1 MKGKG
6 LVKFFAIVLA
16 IICLAELF
24 PTFYVNRIESKAND
38 LSNKTEASRKV
49 KLEEL
54 AKDTLNLGIIK
65 MNYYDAKKNEMKLG
79 LDLKGGLNLLLEIS
93 EKDLLLDM
101 ADNSENPVFRKA
113 LDIATSEEVKSS
125 ATYTSNFF
133 KAFQT
138 AKTELGQPD
147 LKLSSPD
154 VFGTKDLAGQIQYN
168 TSDADVEKY
177 ISGVVESKVTKAI
190 DVIRARIKKLNID
203 EPNIARVPGTG
214 RILVELPGVTDA
226 DRVKK
231 LLQTSARLE
240 FWEVYDQSA
249 SWAYLMDVNQKI
261 AENKL
266 TGLLVP
272 SNRSNAVAIAKI
284 KDTAAVNKVI
294 YSEKAKNLLPVGL
307 RYIKLLWA
315 AKPDSKYPNELE
327 LYAIRGTK
335 NNKAP
340 LVGAVT
346 DARITFDEF
355 NRITI
360 SMQMSPESAVVWKD
374 LTKRNAPKDPQGRG
388 NPIAVVL
395 DDVVYTAPNVNTE
408 IPNGQSV
415 ISGSFNEQEAND
427 LVDVLKSGNLPAKAK
442 IIQSEIVGPTLGQ
455 QSINNGLLSIVV
467 SYIFILAW
475 MIFYYGKAG
484 LYANLALIINMF
496 FLIGI
501 MASTGSVLTLPGIA
515 GIVLSMAMAV
525 DANIIIF
532 ERVKEELRRGKPL
545 KQAFAEGQK
554 HALAAIIDGNLTTLI
569 VGIVLLFSTGPIKGF
584 AVTLVIGIFCTLF
597 TAIFITSMLIYG
609 AMERGQNFALT
620 TNITKNW
627 FTNVHFKW
635 MEKRKF
641 AYIFSVIIM
650 IISLASIFTKGFD
663 KGVDYTGGRT
673 YVIKLEK
680 NIHPE
685 EVSKTLEKLFVI
697 NGETTNINAKKFGEG
712 NQMRVTTKYG
722 MESNDPNIDVV
733 IREKLYTGL
742 KNYLP
747 ANYTKENFI
756 KGVPYGIQSASEVG
770 PTVASGIVRN
780 GIIAVS
786 IALAGIFIYILVRF
800 RNWQM
805 STGAVVSLLHDSV
818 VVMGAFS
825 LLSWLRIIPFSVEID
840 QTFIAAILTIIG
852 YSINDT
858 VIVFDRIRENKRHN
872 VHHLMTLEELYN
884 DAINHTLGRT
894 INTGV
899 STIMVTVII
908 FLFGGESLQGF
919 MFALFLGFTFGM
931 YSSIYIASALSYD
944 LTKYSY
950 DKESVTPKLAKA
962 KVK

>member
-6 LVKFFAIVLA
+6 LVKFFAVVLA
-16 IICLAELF
+16 LICLAELF
-24 PTFYVNRIESKAND
+24 PTFYVNRIESKANS
-38 LSNKTEASRKV
+38 LSNGTEASKRAE
-49 KLEEL
+49 LEKL
-54 AKDTLNLGIIK
+54 AKDTLNLGIVK
-65 MNYYDAKKNEMKLG
+65 LNYYDAKKNEMKLG

-93 EKDLLLDM
+93 EKDLLLDL

-113 LDIATSEEVKSS
+113 LDMATAQEVKSS
-125 ATYTSNFF
+125 ATYTANFF
-133 KAFQT
+133 KAFEA

-154 VFGTKDLAGQIQYN
+154 VFGTKDLSAQIQYN
-168 TSDADVEKY
+168 TSDADVQKY

-240 FWEVYDQSA
+240 FWEVYDQPT

-261 AENKL
+261 GNNKL
-266 TGLLVP
+266 TGLLTP
-272 SNRSNAVAIAKI
+272 SNRSNAVAVAKV
-284 KDTAAVNKVI
+284 KDTAAINKI
-294 YSEKAKNLLPVGL
+294 IFSDKAKYLLPVGL
-307 RYIKLLWA
+307 KYTKLLWA
-315 AKPDSKYPNELE
+315 AKPDSQFPNDLE

-346 DARITFDEF
+346 EAHITFDEF
-355 NRITI
+355 NRIQI
-360 SMQMSPESAVVWKD
+360 SMQMGPESAITWREM
-374 LTKRNAPKDPQGRG
+374 TKRNIGK
-388 NPIAVVL
+388 PIAVVL

-455 QSINNGLLSIVV
+455 QSINNGLISIIV

-484 LYANLALIINMF
+484 LYVNIALIINMF

-532 ERVKEELRRGKPL
+532 ERVKEELRLGKPL
-545 KQAFAEGQK
+545 KQAFSEGQK

-569 VGIVLLFSTGPIKGF
+569 VGVVLLFSTGPIKGF

-597 TAIFITSMLIYG
+597 TAIFLTSMFIYG
-609 AMERGQNFALT
+609 AMERGQNFAMST
-620 TNITKNW
+620 KITKNW
-627 FTNVHFKW
+627 FTNIHFKW

-641 AYIFSVIIM
+641 AYIFSIILM
-650 IISLASIFTKGFD
+650 IVSIASIFTKGFD
-663 KGVDYTGGRT
+663 QGVDYTGGRT

-680 NIHPE
+680 NIRPE
-685 EVSKTLEKLFVI
+685 EISKSLEKLFVAD
-697 NGETTNINAKKFGEG
+697 GESTNINAKKFGEG
-712 NQMRVTTKYG
+712 NQMRITTKYG
-722 MESNDPNIDVV
+722 MDSNDPNIDVV
-733 IREKLYTGL
+733 IREKLYNGL
-742 KNYLP
+742 KSYLP
-747 ANYTKENFI
+747 ANYTKESFA

-805 STGAVVSLLHDSV
+805 STGAVISLLHDSV
-818 VVMGAFS
+818 IVMGAFS
-825 LLSWLRIIPFSVEID
+825 ILSWVKIIPFSVEID
-840 QTFIAAILTIIG
+840 QSFIAAILTIIG

-872 VHHLMTLEELYN
+872 AHHLMTLEELYN

-908 FLFGGESLQGF
+908 FFFGGESLQGF

-931 YSSIYIASALSYD
+931 YSSIYVASSLSYD

-950 DKESVTPKLAKA
+950 DKEKVTPKLAKA
-962 KVK
+962 K

>member
-6 LVKFFAIVLA
+6 LVKFFAIVLGL
-16 IICLAELF
+16 ICLAELF
-24 PTFYVNRIESKAND
+24 PTLYVNRIESKANS
-38 LSNKTEASRKV
+38 LSNGTEASK
-49 KLEEL
+49 KAELEKL
-54 AKDTLNLGIIK
+54 AKDTLNLGIVK

-93 EKDLLLDM
+93 EKDLLLDL
-101 ADNSENPVFRKA
+101 ADNSENPVFRRA
-113 LDIATSEEVKSS
+113 LDIATSEEAKSRD
-125 ATYTSNFF
+125 TYTANFF

-138 AKTELGQPD
+138 ARSEMNQPD
-147 LKLSSPD
+147 LKLSSPE
-154 VFGTKDLAGQIQYN
+154 VFGTRDLSNQIQHN
-168 TSDADVEKY
+168 TTDEQVVKY
-177 ISGVVESKVTKAI
+177 LSGVIESKVTKAI

-240 FWEVYDQSA
+240 FWEVYDQSTVW
-249 SWAYLMDVNQKI
+249 SYLMDLNQKV
-261 AENKL
+261 ANNKL
-266 TGLLVP
+266 TNLLKP
-272 SNRSNAVAIAKI
+272 SNRPNVLAVAKLS
-284 KDTAAVNKVI
+284 DTAAINKVI
-294 YSEKAKNLLPVGL
+294 YSDKAKKLLPIGL

-315 AKPDSKYPNELE
+315 SKPDFQSKNELE

-346 DARITFDEF
+346 EAGLTFDQF
-355 NRITI
+355 NRIQI
-360 SMQMSPESAVVWKD
+360 SMQMGTESALVWKNM
-374 LTKRNAPKDPQGRG
+374 TEKNKGK
-388 NPIAVVL
+388 PIAVVL
-395 DDVVYTAPNVNTE
+395 DDVVYTAPNVNSV

-415 ISGSFNEQEAND
+415 ISGNFTESEAND

-455 QSINNGLLSIVV
+455 QSINNGLISIVV
-467 SYIFILAW
+467 SYLFILGW

-484 LYANLALIINMF
+484 LYANIALILNLF
-496 FLIGI
+496 YLIGI
-501 MASTGSVLTLPGIA
+501 MASTGAVLTLPGIA

-532 ERVKEELRRGKPL
+532 ERVKEELRRGRPL
-545 KQAFAEGQK
+545 KQAFIEGQK

-609 AMERGQNFALT
+609 SMEKGKNFSLAT
-620 TNITKNW
+620 SITKNW
-627 FTNVHFKW
+627 FTHVHFKW
-635 MEKRKF
+635 MEKRKY
-641 AYIFSVIIM
+641 AYVFSLVIMVIAL
-650 IISLASIFTKGFD
+650 ISMFTKGFD

-680 NIHPE
+680 NIYPE
-685 EVSKTLEKLFVI
+685 EVTESLEKLFTTD
-697 NGETTNINAKKFGEG
+697 GESSNINAKKYGEG
-712 NQMRVTTKYG
+712 NQVRITTKYG
-722 MESNDPNIDVV
+722 MNSNDPNLDVV
-733 IREKLYTGL
+733 IREKLYSGL

-747 ANYTKENFI
+747 ANYSKENFV
-756 KGVPYGIQSASEVG
+756 KGTPYGIQSSSEVG

-780 GIIAVS
+780 GVIAVS
-786 IALAGIFIYILVRF
+786 IALAGIFVYILVRF

-805 STGAVVSLLHDSV
+805 STGAVAALLHDSI

-825 LLSWLRIIPFSVEID
+825 VLSWLKIIPFSVEID
-840 QTFIAAILTIIG
+840 QSFIAAILTIIG

-858 VIVFDRIRENKRHN
+858 VIVFDRIRENKKN
-872 VHHLMTLEELYN
+872 NAHHLMTLEELYN

-894 INTGV
+894 INTGI

-908 FLFGGESLQGF
+908 FFFGGETLQGF

-931 YSSIYIASALSYD
+931 YSSIYIASSLSYD
-944 LTKYSY
+944 LTKYNY
-950 DKESVTPKLAKA
+950 NKENSNSKLSTIK
-962 KVK
+962 

>member
-6 LVKFFAIVLA
+6 LVKFFAVVLA
-16 IICLAELF
+16 LICLAELF
-24 PTFYVNRIESKAND
+24 PTFYVNRIESKANS
-38 LSNKTEASRKV
+38 LSNGTEASEREE
-49 KLEEL
+49 LEKL

-65 MNYYDAKKNEMKLG
+65 MNYQDAKKNEMKLG
-79 LDLKGGLNLLLEIS
+79 LDLRGGLNLLLEIS
-93 EKDLLLDM
+93 EKDLLLDL

-113 LDIATSEEVKSS
+113 LDIATSEEIKSS
-125 ATYTSNFF
+125 STYTSNFF
-133 KAFQT
+133 EAFKT
-138 AKTELGQPD
+138 AKKELGQPD
-147 LKLSSPD
+147 LKLSSPE
-154 VFGTKDLAGQIQYN
+154 VFGTKDLANQIQYN
-168 TSDADVEKY
+168 TSDAQVEKY

-240 FWEVYDQSA
+240 FWEVYDQLTA
-249 SWAYLMDVNQKI
+249 WNYLMTINQKV
-261 AENKL
+261 ANNKL
-266 TGLLVP
+266 TGILIP
-272 SNRSNAVAIAKI
+272 SNRSNAVAIAKL
-284 KDTAAVNKVI
+284 KDTAAVNKII
-294 YSEKAKNLLPVGL
+294 YSDKAKDLLPAGL
-307 RYIKLLWA
+307 RYAKLLWA
-315 AKPDSKYPNELE
+315 SKPDSRAADELE

-346 DARITFDEF
+346 EAHITFDQF
-355 NRITI
+355 NRIQI
-360 SMQMSPESAVVWKD
+360 SMQMSPESAIIWKS
-374 LTKRNAPKDPQGRG
+374 LTEKNAPPPGQQTG

-395 DDVVYTAPNVNTE
+395 DDVVYTAPNVNSV
-408 IPNGQSV
+408 IPTGQSI
-415 ISGSFNEQEAND
+415 ISGSFTEQEAND

-455 QSINNGLLSIVV
+455 QSINNGLISIII
-467 SYIFILAW
+467 SYIFILGW

-484 LYANLALIINMF
+484 FYANIALILNLF

-501 MASTGSVLTLPGIA
+501 MASTGAVLTLPGIA

-545 KQAFAEGQK
+545 KQAFIEGQK

-597 TAIFITSMLIYG
+597 TAIFITGMLIYG
-609 AMERGQNFALT
+609 SMERGKDFALST
-620 TNITKNW
+620 SITKNW
-627 FTNVHFKW
+627 FTKIHFKW
-635 MEKRKF
+635 MEKRKY
-641 AYIFSVIIM
+641 AYILSLALM
-650 IISLASIFTKGFD
+650 IIALVSIFTKGFD

-685 EVSKTLEKLFVI
+685 EISKSLEKLFVS
-697 NGETTNINAKKFGEG
+697 GEGESTNVNAKKYGEG
-712 NQMRVTTKYG
+712 NQVRITTKYG
-722 MESNDPNIDVV
+722 MDSDNPDIDII
-733 IREKLYTGL
+733 IREKLFTGL

-747 ANYTKENFI
+747 ANYTKENFA
-756 KGVPYGIQSASEVG
+756 KGTPYGVQSASEVG
-770 PTVASGIVRN
+770 PTVASGIVKN

-786 IALAGIFIYILVRF
+786 IAIIGIFVYILGRF

-805 STGAVVSLLHDSV
+805 STGAVAALLHDAII
-818 VVMGAFS
+818 VMGAFS
-825 LLSWLRIIPFSVEID
+825 VLSWLKIIPFSVEID
-840 QTFIAAILTIIG
+840 QSFIAAILTIIG

-872 VHHLMTLEELYN
+872 VHRLMTLEELYN

-908 FLFGGESLQGF
+908 FFFGGESLQGF

-931 YSSIYIASALSYD
+931 YSSIYIASSLSYD
-944 LTKYSY
+944 LMKYEY
-950 DKESVTPKLAKA
+950 DKEGKVAPKPAVTR
-962 KVK
+962 

>member
-6 LVKFFAIVLA
+6 FVKFFAIVLTL
-16 IICLAELF
+16 ICIAELF
-24 PTFYVNRIESKAND
+24 PTFYVNRIESKANS
-38 LSNKTEASRKV
+38 LSNGTEGSKREQ
-49 KLEEL
+49 LEKL
-54 AKDTLNLGIIK
+54 AKDTLNLGIVK
-65 MNYYDAKKNEMKLG
+65 LNYHDAKKNEMKLG

-93 EKDLLLDM
+93 EKDLLLDL
-101 ADNSENPVFRKA
+101 ADNSENPVFKKA
-113 LDIATSEEVKSS
+113 LDMATSEQTKSS
-125 ATYTSNFF
+125 ATYTSIFF
-133 KAFQT
+133 KSFEK
-138 AKTELGQPD
+138 AKTELGQPN

-154 VFGTKDLAGQIQYN
+154 IFGTKALSKQIQYN
-168 TSDADVEKY
+168 TTDAEVEKY
-177 ISGVVESKVTKAI
+177 ITGVVESRVNTAI

-214 RILVELPGVTDA
+214 RILVELPGVSDA

-240 FWEVYDQSA
+240 FWEVYDQSSA
-249 SWAYLMDVNQKI
+249 WSYLADVNQKI
-261 AENKL
+261 ANNKL
-266 TGLLVP
+266 LGLLSP
-272 SNRSNAVAIAKI
+272 SNQPNSVATAKI
-284 KDTAAVNKVI
+284 KDTAAINKII
-294 YSEKAKNLLPVGL
+294 YSDKAKNLLPMGM
-307 RYIKLLWA
+307 RYTKLLWA
-315 AKPDSKYPNELE
+315 AKPDSKFPNDLE

-346 DARITFDEF
+346 EAGITFDQF
-355 NRITI
+355 NRIQI
-360 SMQMSPESAVVWKD
+360 SMQMDNESSSIWKE
-374 LTKRNAPKDPQGRG
+374 LTEKNIGK
-388 NPIAVVL
+388 PIAVVL
-395 DDVVYTAPNVNTE
+395 DDVVYTAPNVNTV

-415 ISGSFNEQEAND
+415 ITGSFNEQEAND
-427 LVDVLKSGNLPAKAK
+427 LVDVLKSGKLPAKAK

-455 QSINNGLLSIVV
+455 QSINNGLLSIIV
-467 SYIFILAW
+467 SYVFILIW
-475 MIFYYGKAG
+475 MFFYYGKAG
-484 LYANLALIINMF
+484 LYANIALILNLF
-496 FLIGI
+496 FLVGI

-532 ERVKEELRRGKPL
+532 ERVKEEIRMGKPL
-545 KQAFAEGQK
+545 KQAFSEGQK

-597 TAIFITSMLIYG
+597 TAIFITSLFIYG
-609 AMERGQNFALT
+609 AMEKGVNFALST
-620 TNITKNW
+620 KITKNW

-641 AYIFSVIIM
+641 AYIFSLILMLIAVV
-650 IISLASIFTKGFD
+650 SIFTKGFD

-673 YVIKLEK
+673 YVIKLNK
-680 NIHPE
+680 SIQPE
-685 EVSKTLEKLFVI
+685 EISHNLEKLFVI
-697 NGETTNINAKKFGEG
+697 NGETTNVDAKKYGEG
-712 NQMRVTTKYG
+712 NQVRITTKYG
-722 MESNDPNIDVV
+722 VDSNDPNIDVT
-733 IREKLYTGL
+733 IREKLYSGL

-747 ANYTKENFI
+747 SKYTKDQFV
-756 KGVPYGIQSASEVG
+756 KGTPYGIQSASEVG

-780 GIIAVS
+780 GVIAVS

-800 RNWQM
+800 NNWQM
-805 STGAVVSLLHDSV
+805 STGAVISLLHDSII
-818 VVMGAFS
+818 VMGIFS
-825 LLSWLRIIPFSVEID
+825 VLGWLKIVPFSVELD
-840 QTFIAAILTIIG
+840 QSFIAAILTIIG

-858 VIVFDRIRENKRHN
+858 VIVFDRIRENKKHN
-872 VHHLMTLEELYN
+872 IHHTMTLEELYN

-908 FLFGGESLQGF
+908 FFFGGESLQGF

-950 DKESVTPKLAKA
+950 DRATDSPKLAN
-962 KVK
+962 VK

>member
-6 LVKFFAIVLA
+6 FVKFFAIVLSL
-16 IICLAELF
+16 ICLAELF
-24 PTFYVNRIESKAND
+24 PTFYVNRIESKANS
-38 LSNKTEASRKV
+38 LSNGTEASKRTE
-49 KLEEL
+49 LEKL
-54 AKDTLNLGIIK
+54 AKDTLNLGIVK
-65 MNYYDAKKNEMKLG
+65 LNYFDAKKKEMKLG

-93 EKDLLLDM
+93 EKDLLLDL

-113 LDIATSEEVKSS
+113 LDIATSQEVKSN

-133 KAFQT
+133 KAFES
-138 AKTELGQPD
+138 AKKELGQPD

-154 VFGTKDLAGQIQYN
+154 VFGTKDLSGQIQYN
-168 TSDADVEKY
+168 TSDANVEKY
-177 ISGVVESKVTKAI
+177 ISGVVESKVNKAI

-240 FWEVYDQSA
+240 FWEVFDQA
-249 SWAYLMDVNQKI
+249 SVWAYLMDANQKI
-261 AENKL
+261 ANNKL
-266 TGLLVP
+266 SALLAP
-272 SNRSNAVAIAKI
+272 SNRSNAVAVAKI
-284 KDTAAVNKVI
+284 QDTAAVNQI
-294 YSEKAKNLLPVGL
+294 IFSDKAKKLLPVSL
-307 RYIKLLWA
+307 KYSKFLWA
-315 AKPDSKYPNELE
+315 SKPDSRFPNELE

-346 DARITFDEF
+346 EAHITFDQF
-355 NRITI
+355 NRIQI
-360 SMQMSPESAVVWKD
+360 SMQMSPESAVTWKD
-374 LTKRNAPKDPQGRG
+374 LTKRNIGK
-388 NPIAVVL
+388 PIAVVL
-395 DDVVYTAPNVNTE
+395 DEVVYTAPNVNTE
-408 IPNGQSV
+408 IPNGQSI
-415 ISGSFNEQEAND
+415 ISGNFSEQEAND

-467 SYIFILAW
+467 SYVFILAW
-475 MIFYYGKAG
+475 MLFYYGKAG
-484 LYANLALIINMF
+484 LYANIALIINLF

-501 MASTGSVLTLPGIA
+501 MASTGAVLTLPGIA

-532 ERVKEELRRGKPL
+532 ERVKEELRLGKPL
-545 KQAFAEGQK
+545 KQAFMEGQK

-597 TAIFITSMLIYG
+597 TAIFITGMLIYG
-609 AMERGQNFALT
+609 AMDKGKTFSLT

-641 AYIFSVIIM
+641 AYIFSFILM
-650 IISLASIFTKGFD
+650 IIAIASIFTKGFD

-685 EVSKTLEKLFVI
+685 EISNSLEKLFVK
-697 NGETTNINAKKFGEG
+697 NGESNNINAKQYGES
-712 NQMRVTTKYG
+712 NQVRITTKYG
-722 MESNDPNIDVV
+722 MDSNDPNIDVV
-733 IREKLYTGL
+733 IREKLYEGL
-742 KNYLP
+742 KSFLP
-747 ANYTKENFI
+747 ANYSKDNFV
-756 KGVPYGIQSASEVG
+756 KGSPYGIQSASEVG
-770 PTVASGIVRN
+770 PTVASGIVRS

-786 IALAGIFIYILVRF
+786 IALGGIFIYILVRF

-805 STGAVVSLLHDSV
+805 STGAVISLLHDSV
-818 VVMGAFS
+818 IVMGVFS
-825 LLSWLRIIPFSVEID
+825 VLSWVKIIPFSVEID
-840 QTFIAAILTIIG
+840 QSFIAAILTIIG

-858 VIVFDRIRENKRHN
+858 VIVFDRIRENKRNN

-908 FLFGGESLQGF
+908 FFFGGESLQGF

-950 DKESVTPKLAKA
+950 DKETEPKLAKN
-962 KVK
+962 